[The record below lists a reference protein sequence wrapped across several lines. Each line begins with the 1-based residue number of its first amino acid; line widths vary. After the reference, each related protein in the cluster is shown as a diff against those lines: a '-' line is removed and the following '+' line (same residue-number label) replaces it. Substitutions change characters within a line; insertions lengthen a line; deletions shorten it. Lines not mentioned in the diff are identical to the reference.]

1 MLGKK
6 TIVLVVMNTII
17 ECEAR
22 RGLQGVK
29 DIVEEEIPSFPSWIH
44 GQARG

>member
-1 MLGKK
+1 
-6 TIVLVVMNTII
+6 MNTNF

-22 RGLQGVK
+22 RRLLIEE
-29 DIVEEEIPSFPSWIH
+29 DIAEEEIPSFPSWIH